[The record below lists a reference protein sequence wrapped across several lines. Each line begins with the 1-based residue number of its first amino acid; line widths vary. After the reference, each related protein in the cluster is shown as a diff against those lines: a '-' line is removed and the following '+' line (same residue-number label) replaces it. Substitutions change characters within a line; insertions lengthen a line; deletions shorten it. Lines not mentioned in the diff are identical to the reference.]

1 MMSRTRPPTLA
12 ALAALTIT
20 LAAAPSAR
28 AEDEAPPPD
37 KYAKAKG
44 IVMIT
49 SGSVLTLA
57 GFGGILTSTVIMV
70 STAGSDVSYTGIG
83 AIGLAV
89 SGAVLAGGIPLIV
102 FGARKL
108 PKDAGAP
115 SPPPATAKLLVGPS
129 SFTVDVSF

>member
-12 ALAALTIT
+12 ALARSPSPWPPRPPR
-20 LAAAPSAR
+20 APR
-28 AEDEAPPPD
+28 TRRPLPD